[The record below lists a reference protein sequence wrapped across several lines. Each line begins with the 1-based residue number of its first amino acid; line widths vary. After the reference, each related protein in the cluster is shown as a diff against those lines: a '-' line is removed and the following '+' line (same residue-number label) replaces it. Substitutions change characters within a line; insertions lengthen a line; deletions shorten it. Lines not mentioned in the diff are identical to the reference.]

1 MGVIGRGVCGRV
13 RNLCLV
19 CFRSQGREADGIDVP
34 GSGSKG
40 Y

>member
-19 CFRSQGREADGIDVP
+19 CFRSQGYEEVAVS
-34 GSGSKG
+34 SGHCL
-40 Y
+40 